1 MSLKLMKFEAPW
13 CAPCRA
19 MKPVVEEVLSD
30 FDSIELVEV
39 NIDEDSD
46 SAVNHGVRSIPTLI
60 LLKDG
65 KKIGSLIGS
74 RSVEELRE
82 FLTNNS

>member
-1 MSLKLMKFEAPW
+1 MGLKLMKFEAPW

-46 SAVNHGVRSIPTLI
+46 SAVSHGVRSIPTLI

-65 KKIGSLIGS
+65 EKIGSLIGS
-74 RSVEELRE
+74 RSAEELRE